1 MKLGILSDT
10 HKKAGRARKAIDTL
24 VENGAEFLIH
34 AGDIG
39 KEETLAYMEATGL
52 PYVAVLG
59 NNDRKLAPLR
69 ERYALFAEPHYFEI
83 GGLRVKLMHHPWF
96 LSPDADLIVFG
107 HTHKFSLECRSDGRL
122 FINPGEVCARNKPV
136 SEAVLLEVTE
146 EAWEVTHFQR
156 KIKETQWRHTVQSCQ
171 RKVPLHV

>member
-10 HKKAGRARKAIDTL
+10 HKKLGRARRAIDML

-39 KEETLAYMEATGL
+39 REETLAYMESIGL
-52 PYVAVLG
+52 AYVAVLG
-59 NNDRKLAPLR
+59 NNDEKLAHL
-69 ERYALFAEPHYFEI
+69 EDRYALFREPHYFDI

-107 HTHKFSLECRSDGRL
+107 HTHKFSLECRLSGEL

-136 SEAVLLEVTE
+136 SEAVLLELRE
-146 EAWEVTHFQR
+146 DAWHIVHCER
-156 KIKETQWRHTVQSCQ
+156 RIKESEWRYNRHICS
-171 RKVPLHV
+171 RKVPADV